1 MGGETL
7 QEIKTEELLERI
19 GCADAGELN
28 EIMAALTERF
38 RELWSDW
45 DLLLVS
51 CEGRTPQAHI
61 KALEQGIRI
70 TAAASGNNATR

>member
-1 MGGETL
+1 MEK
-7 QEIKTEELLERI
+7 IKMEELLGRI

-28 EIMAALTERF
+28 EIMAAVTDRF

-45 DLLLVS
+45 DLLLIS
-51 CEGRTPQAHI
+51 CEGCTPQAHI

-70 TAAASGNNATR
+70 TAAASGNNAAR

>member
-7 QEIKTEELLERI
+7 KEIITEERMERI

-28 EIMAALTERF
+28 EIMAAVTERF

>member
-1 MGGETL
+1 MK
-7 QEIKTEELLERI
+7 EIKTEELMERI

-28 EIMAALTERF
+28 EIMAAVTERF